1 MAGNI
6 RNALPNGTKLGE
18 HYKIEECIGVGSFS
32 IVYRARHGDN
42 PDDVCA
48 IKELFPS
55 HLVSRKGKLVR
66 PSSSGVVES
75 YKKTL
80 SGFLS
85 EAKRLTRLGDCPGVV
100 RCRNYFEENRTS
112 YLVMEYVEGKCLR
125 DMIAAYK
132 ERNDTFKPEVVK
144 SWFEDLLSGLKEV
157 HKAGL
162 LHLDI
167 RPDNVYIRHQ
177 DKKPVLLGFGAVRH
191 EMGKRTES
199 DSLVGTRPYAPYE
212 QEHSHGELGPWTDIY
227 ALGMTFYELMFLDR
241 DKLPSS
247 SSRKAEDLLLPA
259 VSREE
264 GSVYTAD
271 FLELIDMCLSVDKE
285 NRPQSV
291 EKVESSLPK
300 KSAPLKESIA
310 PRPRRLTELAVL
322 IAFLVV
328 LVSGSVMYFWLL
340 PAPPDSKPA
349 PSELEPREP
358 PDAAAH
364 EIEMVKLSEGSF
376 LMGSESGE
384 LYEQPVHRVE
394 IKPFAIGKYEV
405 LGFQYRAFEK
415 ATDRNAAKYWG
426 DKAPVTNVSWDDAQA
441 YIDWLN
447 KQNKQTG
454 LNYRLPTEAE
464 WEYAIRAGS
473 TTTYHFGDDEKDL
486 SIYANYGRHN
496 RGPMEAGSF
505 RSNAWGIYD
514 MLGNVWEWV
523 EDCWHEDYSG
533 APSDGRPAWVEG
545 CDLVN
550 EAVVRGGSWDAD
562 AWLLRSANRGQT
574 PRTNRG
580 NLIGF
585 RLAQD
590 L

>member
-157 HKAGL
+157 HKAEL

-191 EMGKRTES
+191 ETGKRTES
-199 DSLVGTRPYAPYE
+199 DSLVSTRPYAPYE
-212 QEHSHGELGPWTDIY
+212 QERSHGELGPWTDIY
-227 ALGMTFYELMFLDR
+227 ALGVMFYELMFLDR
-241 DKLPSS
+241 DELPDS
-247 SSRKAEDLLLPA
+247 SSRLDSIFIKKAGDLLPPA
-259 VSREE
+259 VSRKESS
-264 GSVYTAD
+264 GYPSD
-271 FLELIDMCLSVDKE
+271 FLRLIEKCLSVDKE

-291 EKVESSLPK
+291 EEVGSSLPK
-300 KSAPLKESIA
+300 KSVPSEDPIA
-310 PRPRRLTELAVL
+310 PRSRRLVGLAVS

-328 LVSGSVMYFWLL
+328 LVSGSVMYFW
-340 PAPPDSKPA
+340 
-349 PSELEPREP
+349 PRP
-358 PDAAAH
+358 NPL
-364 EIEMVKLSEGSF
+364 EIEMVELRGGNF
-376 LMGSESGE
+376 LMGSEFGSADE
-384 LYEQPVHRVE
+384 RPIHRVE
-394 IKPFAIGKYEV
+394 IEPFAIGKYEV
-405 LGFQYRAFEK
+405 LGFQYRAFET
-415 ATDRNAAKYWG
+415 ATGRSGAEYHG
-426 DKAPVTNVSWDDAQA
+426 DKASVTNVSWYDAQK

-447 KQNKQTG
+447 DRTG

-464 WEYAIRAGS
+464 WEYAARAGS
-473 TTTYHFGDDEKDL
+473 ITAYHFGDDEYL
-486 SIYANYGRHN
+486 LYRYANYGQRN
-496 RGPMEAGSF
+496 SGPMKAGSF
-505 RSNAWGIYD
+505 RPNAWGIYD

-523 EDCWHEDYSG
+523 EDCWHDDYSG
-533 APSDGRPAWVEG
+533 APSDRRAWVSG
-545 CDLVN
+545 CVDT
-550 EAVVRGGSWDAD
+550 ERAVLRGGSWNAH
-562 AWLLRSANRGQT
+562 AWSLRSVSRAGSSRSV
-574 PRTNRG
+574 RSD
-580 NLIGF
+580 LSGF
-585 RLAQD
+585 RLVQD